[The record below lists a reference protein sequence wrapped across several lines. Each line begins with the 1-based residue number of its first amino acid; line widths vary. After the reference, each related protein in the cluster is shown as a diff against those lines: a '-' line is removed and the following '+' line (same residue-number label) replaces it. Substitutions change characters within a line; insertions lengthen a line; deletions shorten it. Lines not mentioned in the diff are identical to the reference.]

1 MEDTEDFDSWI
12 QEQERILHIQ
22 HNNNREFVS
31 KINCY
36 YIYINVNQCIDHIVK
51 DSFVL
56 DFSGCIPF
64 TGFLTKVK
72 NKCKCFS
79 TVNTKYVYKESL
91 MYFVDLEPEHV
102 QEFSQLNVDNTHF
115 LEYSKR
121 FLKVL
126 SPLEDIH
133 VDKSIFIFHPLNTLY
148 ILLQEIVHKHKREL
162 KLSMI
167 CNDALSKTPINLQRY
182 KSILKSNSNTNLEK
196 TKTHKNLDNNIKKK
210 VSIKL
215 QPIVDSKILYT
226 RKHRP
231 TAELTA
237 EPTAEL
243 TT

>member
-12 QEQERILHIQ
+12 QEQERIIHIQ

-36 YIYINVNQCIDHIVK
+36 YIYINVNQYIDHIVK

-56 DFSGCIPF
+56 DSSGCIPF

-91 MYFVDLEPEHV
+91 IYFVDLEPEHI
-102 QEFSQLNVDNTHF
+102 QEFSQLNVDNSHF

-133 VDKSIFIFHPLNTLY
+133 IDKSIFIFHPLNTLY

-162 KLSMI
+162 K
-167 CNDALSKTPINLQRY
+167 P
-182 KSILKSNSNTNLEK
+182 ILKSNSNTNLEK

-210 VSIKL
+210 VTIKL
-215 QPIVDSKILYT
+215 QPIVNSKILYT
-226 RKHRP
+226 RKHRQF
-231 TAELTA
+231 
-237 EPTAEL
+237 EPTVEP